1 MLDVFQSLGTMLR
14 KCQNK
19 SGVCDGLQLVAW
31 TVLML
36 RGTPEYVQFI
46 SKEVF
51 ARLNWILFPQCL
63 HSHNIFGEHLRK
75 VVLTPRRADVDS
87 SKRKHHRP
95 RGVKKCLPPEKKKQ
109 DVNRLERIFCFWR
122 SQYSLLSA
130 RAPRCRGPNWFNSL
144 RNRSKINGKFA
155 RFYWQIQKFFT
166 KSSYSQYWL
175 CVLFQLRNF
184 HSDEIRFRFFNWD
197 WIVLNL

>member
-1 MLDVFQSLGTMLR
+1 MLDVFQSLGTTQISIMLR
-14 KCQNK
+14 KCQNE
-19 SGVCDGLQLVAW
+19 SGVCDGLQPVAW

-46 SKEVF
+46 SKEVL

-95 RGVKKCLPPEKKKQ
+95 RGVKKCLPPEKKNKTLVGSKEHSAFERANTPYCRPVHLDAEVQ
-109 DVNRLERIFCFWR
+109 TGLTASGIEVSLMASSPAFIDKSKSSSRLLFAILIVHTFSTKELSFWR
-122 SQYSLLSA
+122 
-130 RAPRCRGPNWFNSL
+130 N
-144 RNRSKINGKFA
+144 
-155 RFYWQIQKFFT
+155 
-166 KSSYSQYWL
+166 
-175 CVLFQLRNF
+175 
-184 HSDEIRFRFFNWD
+184 
-197 WIVLNL
+197 